1 MKGMID
7 RTKND
12 RKEEERITSIP
23 LDPPPLW
30 PTRLAS
36 CERSSTRTL
45 QTQGRSTS
53 IGIIVWH
60 RSRRW
65 GGSHTVTLLFVV
77 VVVVVVVVDVVCVCV
92 CRTNTVGYHRS
103 VNLPVVRLYQSS
115 YHIGRN
121 DAMVVRCTRNVR
133 YSSHR
138 PQGGNHWDLEQPQP
152 QQNNHVLS
160 KMDLVVLV
168 VE

>member
-1 MKGMID
+1 MDEGRNEGSIEPKMIG
-7 RTKND
+7 

-77 VVVVVVVVDVVCVCV
+77 VVVVDVDVVCVCV
-92 CRTNTVGYHRS
+92 ERTLLGTTV
-103 VNLPVVRLYQSS
+103 V
-115 YHIGRN
+115 
-121 DAMVVRCTRNVR
+121 
-133 YSSHR
+133 
-138 PQGGNHWDLEQPQP
+138 
-152 QQNNHVLS
+152 
-160 KMDLVVLV
+160 
-168 VE
+168 